1 VYRTIVKILHH
12 IKVLKNKRELRNQ
25 LIGSL
30 KHLKRNAPEVKSAYE
45 VKSVPEDKALL
56 KMDDV
61 IRS

>member
-1 VYRTIVKILHH
+1 VYRTIVKNLHH

-25 LIGSL
+25 EKEAL
-30 KHLKRNAPEVKSAYE
+30 KHLKRSAPEVKSA
-45 VKSVPEDKALL
+45 PEDKALL